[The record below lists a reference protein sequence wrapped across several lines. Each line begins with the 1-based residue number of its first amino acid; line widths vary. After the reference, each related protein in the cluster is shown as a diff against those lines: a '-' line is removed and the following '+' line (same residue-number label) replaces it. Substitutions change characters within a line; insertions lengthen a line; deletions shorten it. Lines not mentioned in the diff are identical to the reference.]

1 MKNDKNQKKFSDNL
15 IAFNRAVSGNYE
27 ASRQQA
33 DDLLFAK
40 VAGEQWKGSDSEQW
54 ANKPKPENNKIA
66 KHVNRLLGQFERLE
80 LNARISSA
88 SQLAT
93 DDDAELLQSR
103 WRNDFNMSDG
113 VEAQQSAADEAFTCG
128 FGAFKLVAEYEDEEM
143 PDDDLQNIS
152 VTPVYSA
159 CTSVVFNA
167 GAIRKDKQ
175 DATRA
180 WHIERVDRYDIEETF
195 DTNIASFP
203 QVNTGF
209 DWQDRSSDDIY
220 IAHSYE
226 MIDRMVKEY
235 RFDDDY
241 VITVDG
247 RKRTDSLGESV
258 SKEDIDEL
266 LEFADYEL
274 VKRKVKY
281 CEYSLISGDQYLIK
295 PTRTPFKSI
304 PIIPQYGYH
313 TVIRGIEYVC
323 GEVARQRDPQR
334 FENMGM
340 GALMELLAESQTTI
354 PEYAPEQIARHKA
367 GHSRKNID
375 KPSFISS
382 DPLRNGDGSIAQL
395 GPIGMHQPS
404 QVGSGLMAALNY
416 TNAAQ
421 AEMSGAGQSTVPSS
435 VSGEAIQQV
444 NQRQDDAFQPLMQ
457 NAMQATKA
465 LCKVWIPAAQE
476 LYFSNQRSLRVVAP
490 DGSISQVDTLQN
502 EERNGVIGPFKN
514 SAPGKYD
521 VTIKSGESHKS
532 VKEAEL
538 KTATEILQYTS
549 TDTDIGQMAL
559 LTAIQSTTGEGTQA
573 MRQMARMNEIKILMS
588 SGVNPKPKSEEE
600 AQYIQQLIQQ
610 QQAETQQPKPPTLA
624 EAEAQAR
631 IMEGQAAVENEK
643 NDSVKNQIAMF
654 EAETARMAMQV
665 KAQELGIKLND
676 SNANTELKSAQAA
689 NQRIDAITK
698 VQGVAQI

>member
-1 MKNDKNQKKFSDNL
+1 MRNDKLKKKHSDNL
-15 IAFNRAVSGNYE
+15 VAFNRAVSGNYE
-27 ASRQQA
+27 VSRQQA

-66 KHVNRLLGQFERLE
+66 KHINRLLGQFERLE

-88 SQLAT
+88 SQVAT

-113 VEAQQSAADEAFTCG
+113 VEAQQNAADEAFTCG

-143 PDDDLQNIS
+143 PNDDLQNLS

-159 CTSVVFNA
+159 CTSIVFNT

-180 WHIERVDRYDIEETF
+180 WHLERVDRCDIEESF
-195 DTNIASFP
+195 DVNISAFP
-203 QVNTGF
+203 QVSTTF
-209 DWQDRSSDDIY
+209 DWQDRSTDDIY

-226 MIDRMVKEY
+226 MIDRQVNEY

-241 VITVDG
+241 VVTVDG
-247 RKRTDSLGESV
+247 RKRTDSLGQPV
-258 SKEDIDEL
+258 SKDDLDDL
-266 LEFADYEL
+266 LEFSDFDL
-274 VKRKVKY
+274 VRRKVKY
-281 CEYSLISGDQYLIK
+281 CEYSLMSGDQYLIK

-313 TVIRGIEYVC
+313 TVINGLEYVC

-340 GALMELLAESQTTI
+340 GALMELLAESQTTT
-354 PEYAPEQIARHKA
+354 PEYTPEQISRHGVA
-367 GHSRKNID
+367 HSRKNID
-375 KPSFISS
+375 KPAYLMS
-382 DPLRNGDGSIAQL
+382 DAALDGQDNPIRF
-395 GPIGMHQPS
+395 GPIAIHQPS

-416 TNAAQ
+416 TAAAQ
-421 AEMSGAGQSTVPSS
+421 QEASGAGQSTIASS

-476 LYFSNQRSLRVVAP
+476 LYFSNQRSIRVVAP
-490 DGSISQVDTLQN
+490 DGNISQVDTLQN

-538 KTATEILQYTS
+538 KSATDILQYTS

-600 AQYIQQLIQQ
+600 AQYVQQLIQQ
-610 QQAETQQPKPPTLA
+610 QQAEQQQPKQPNPM
-624 EAEAQAR
+624 EAESIAR
-631 IMEGQAAVENEK
+631 MKEGEAAVMNEQ
-643 NDSVKNQIAMF
+643 NDALKIKIDYEIKSRELAIE
-654 EAETARMAMQV
+654 EAKLQL
-665 KAQELGIKLND
+665 KAQETGATI
-676 SNANTELKSAQAA
+676 ELKSAQSA